1 MAQRKSGPTTPSK
14 SGAASRASATKPP
27 AGRPPAKKKP
37 GKSIVNQRQTPWG
50 LIVTAIVLV
59 AFAAAIVGVAVAT
72 HKSKPAANAGCS
84 AMNGTNAT
92 SYLNELTC
100 AAQIQGVTFKAEPN
114 RQHVQGNLT
123 YDASPPVG
131 GNHSQYWADCTGT
144 VYPVAIANENAVHML
159 EHGAV
164 WITYQPSL
172 PATEVAT
179 LTKLVSG
186 QDRMAMSPYPTLDSP
201 ISLQSWGYQLKVT
214 SATDPRI
221 QTFIDDL
228 RYNPKTTPEYGAT
241 CSQPTFITHP
251 STFGHPLWTPAA

>member
-1 MAQRKSGPTTPSK
+1 
-14 SGAASRASATKPP
+14 
-27 AGRPPAKKKP
+27 
-37 GKSIVNQRQTPWG
+37 
-50 LIVTAIVLV
+50 
-59 AFAAAIVGVAVAT
+59 
-72 HKSKPAANAGCS
+72 
-84 AMNGTNAT
+84 
-92 SYLNELTC
+92 
-100 AAQIQGVTFKAEPN
+100 
-114 RQHVQGNLT
+114 
-123 YDASPPVG
+123 
-131 GNHSQYWADCTGT
+131 
-144 VYPVAIANENAVHML
+144 ML

-172 PATEVAT
+172 PATEIAT

-214 SATDPRI
+214 SASDPRI
-221 QTFIDDL
+221 QKFIDAL